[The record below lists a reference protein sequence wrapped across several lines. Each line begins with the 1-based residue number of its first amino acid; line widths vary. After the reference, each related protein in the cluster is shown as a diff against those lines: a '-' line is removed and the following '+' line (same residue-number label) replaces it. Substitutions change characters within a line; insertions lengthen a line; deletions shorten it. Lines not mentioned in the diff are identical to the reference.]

1 MKKSDQ
7 LAINAHVTAFLH
19 ANPELT
25 SRYVTPDTPWKQL
38 RACSAD
44 VARIGSLIVLR
55 SYSTIIACIDT
66 RTDTL
71 YDFLRYVY
79 GYTATSAQHIT
90 KFAAEYYNCE
100 ANRMTY
106 KEV

>member
-1 MKKSDQ
+1 MKKSEQ
-7 LAINAHVTAFLH
+7 LEINARVTAFLH

-25 SRYVTPDTPWKQL
+25 SRCVTPDTPWKQL
-38 RACSAD
+38 RSCSAD

-55 SYSTIIACIDT
+55 SYATIIACIDT

-79 GYTATSAQHIT
+79 GYTTTSAQHVA
-90 KFAAEYYNCE
+90 KFSDDHYHVHTLRYNS
-100 ANRMTY
+100 
-106 KEV
+106 V